1 MSTVLEAPPPLE
13 LPTTVVTHTADD
25 LLHMPDGERYE
36 LVDGELVER
45 VCGALSGW
53 IAGHVAAELGRFA
66 HQHGGWAFGW
76 GVGYCCF
83 VDDPERV
90 RRPDASFVRAD
101 RLPIPPQGF
110 ITIAPDLAVEV
121 VSPNDM
127 YYEVELKVDEY
138 LAAGVRM
145 VWVINP
151 ANQSVRVF
159 HPKRIVEEIG
169 TDGELTGG
177 DVMPG
182 FTCGVRLLFPP
193 LTQPVG

>member
-1 MSTVLEAPPPLE
+1 MSTVLEAPPLGMPA
-13 LPTTVVTHTADD
+13 PVAIYTADD

-45 VCGALSGW
+45 DMGALSGW
-53 IAGHVAAELGRFA
+53 VGNRVASELDQYSR
-66 HQHGGWAFGW
+66 QHGGWAFGD
-76 GVGYCCF
+76 GVGYRCYA
-83 VDDPERV
+83 DDRERV
-90 RRPDASFVRAD
+90 RKPDASFVRAD
-101 RLPIPPQGF
+101 RLSSPPEGY
-110 ITIAPDLAVEV
+110 ITIVPDLAVEV
-121 VSPNDM
+121 VSPNDA
-127 YYEVELKVDEY
+127 YYEVEAKVDEY

-151 ANQSVRVF
+151 ANNSVRVF

-182 FTCGVRLLFPP
+182 FTCGIRSLFPP
-193 LTQPVG
+193 VPQSVV